1 MTCEKRK
8 IVQDKKPKERRTATS
23 SHVKIFKSRKEKKN
37 IFSNCWV
44 SEAMDY
50 EENDS
55 FQSKDVFK
63 EDKLFNA
70 VESNSISLVE
80 SFDADELCRL
90 CLKRRVFPSEW
101 SSPYEEAQSAYQR
114 ACLLGRT
121 EIAQCMIN
129 AGVEV
134 DQTFSGG
141 TSHSTMRGAFLF
153 ACQSRS
159 ISIITT
165 LLNAGAS
172 CDKLGSCTLAYVNSV
187 APDMS
192 LFGGYTR
199 PTVSWENFYPI
210 HLAILY
216 NNLPML
222 QKFIQPSG
230 LELLTIQYHSPLH
243 LACQLNRSLT
253 MIDLLL
259 SFEDA
264 NDAIMARALHGK
276 YPDEFASDP
285 TIIEYLRPT
294 RLRLCAQLEKIRQRK
309 ARDDLKEL
317 EEGTAFQV
325 FIQNLKGKTLII
337 VVRKEDSVQ
346 DLKEKIR
353 DKEAVPP
360 DDQQIIYGGKQLQDN
375 KTLSDYDISKDATLH
390 LVIRLRGGY
399 HFIQY

>member
-1 MTCEKRK
+1 MKKTKGRRRK
-8 IVQDKKPKERRTATS
+8 TS
-23 SHVKIFKSRKEKKN
+23 SHCGNFQNQKEKKN
-37 IFSNCWV
+37 ICSNCCV
-44 SEAMDY
+44 FEAMDK
-50 EENDS
+50 EENNPS
-55 FQSKDVFK
+55 QS
-63 EDKLFNA
+63 EDAFNENKLFNA

-80 SFDADELCRL
+80 SFNADELRRL

-134 DQTFSGG
+134 DQMFSGG
-141 TSHSTMRGAFLF
+141 TSHATMRGAFIF

-159 ISIITT
+159 ISTITT

-172 CDKLGSCTLAYVNSV
+172 CDKFGSCTHAYVNSV

-192 LFGGYTR
+192 VFGGYTR

-216 NNLPML
+216 NNLSML
-222 QKFIQPSG
+222 QKFLQPNRHK
-230 LELLTIQYHSPLH
+230 LLTIQYFSPLH
-243 LACQLNRSLT
+243 LACLLNRSLT

-294 RLRLCAQLEKIRQRK
+294 RLHLCVELEKTRQRK
-309 ARDDLKEL
+309 AQDDLKEL
-317 EEGTAFQV
+317 GDGTAFQI
-325 FIQNLKGKTLII
+325 FIKTLTGKSITI
-337 VVRKEDSVQ
+337 VVRKEDSIQ
-346 DLKEKIR
+346 DLKGKIQ
-353 DKEAVPP
+353 DKEGIPP
-360 DDQQIIYGGKQLQDN
+360 DHQRIIYGGKQLQDDR
-375 KTLSDYDISKDATLH
+375 TWSDYDISKDATLH
-390 LVIRLRGGY
+390 LVIRLPGGY
-399 HFIQY
+399 HFVQY